1 MSKVIVINATGGR
14 ELLWRH
20 VKVRKSLDDICHTL
34 ELEIPS
40 SERRN
45 VRKHD
50 LIEVRCYN
58 PLFSEGARR
67 PLVTTVRVD
76 EVTASVDVSKH
87 SAMVLG
93 RSPARDIIDST
104 WGGRLWLNDDGVSYT
119 LASATRAI
127 ASKFEIATG
136 WFPAVP
142 DDPTSSVGHFSWRN
156 ESPWVK
162 LVTEAANQGFIITS
176 NQAGGLYIWQVP
188 TASGV
193 RSEGFR
199 IDEGQNVRSIEW
211 RENGAEQFHEYVVI
225 RNFETAVETDDTCRT
240 NRTLT
245 IDLSGISFNR
255 EDLQRRAKTEMLRRR
270 ENRTT
275 VAVSGWGLT
284 DSQIRRLG
292 TTVEKELFW
301 SPNFLIPV
309 SMPSLGL
316 SESLLIAEV
325 EHEADA
331 QTMQSTVTLVR
342 REAYL

>member
-1 MSKVIVINATGGR
+1 MSKVILINATRGR

-76 EVTASVDVSKH
+76 EVTAHADVSKH
-87 SAMVLG
+87 SAVVLG

-104 WGGRLWLNDDGVSYT
+104 WTDSFWHGDSERPLT
-119 LASATRAI
+119 LAVILERISARFGI
-127 ASKFEIATG
+127 AST
-136 WFPAVP
+136 WFPSDG
-142 DDPTSSVGHFSWRN
+142 DDPTSAIGYFSWQN
-156 ESPWVK
+156 ESPWIK
-162 LVTEAANQGFIITS
+162 LVAEASGQGFMLTS
-176 NQAGGLYIWQVP
+176 NQRGGLYIWKP
-188 TASGV
+188 AGTV

-199 IDEGQNVRSIEW
+199 IDEGGNVRSIEW
-211 RENGAEQFHEYVVI
+211 RENGAEQFHTYVVTGWFGRAEAI
-225 RNFETAVETDDTCRT
+225 DDTCNT
-240 NRTLT
+240 NRILT
-245 IDLSGISFNR
+245 IDLTGFGMNMVN
-255 EDLQRRAKTEMLRRR
+255 LQRRAETEMHRRR
-270 ENRTT
+270 EIRTT
-275 VAVSGWGLT
+275 VTVSGWGLT
-284 DSQIRRLG
+284 DSQIRNLG
-292 TTVEKELFW
+292 STNRRELFW

-309 SMPSLGL
+309 SVPSMEL
-316 SESLLIAEV
+316 SANLLIAEV

-331 QTMQSTVTLVR
+331 ERMQSTITLVR